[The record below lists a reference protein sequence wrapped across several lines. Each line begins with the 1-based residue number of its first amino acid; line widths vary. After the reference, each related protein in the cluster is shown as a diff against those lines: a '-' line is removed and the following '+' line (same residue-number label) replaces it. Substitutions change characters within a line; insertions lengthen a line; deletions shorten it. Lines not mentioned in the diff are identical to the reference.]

1 MAVYSV
7 SLITAYLRERL
18 EYDPV
23 LQDVWVSGEVANL
36 RRSGTGH
43 SYFTLRDDT
52 GSLRCVLF
60 LSYGGSERLASGAAV
75 IAHGRISIYERSGD
89 LQLIVDLV
97 QPEGVGELQLRLEE
111 LKVKL
116 EREGLFERSRKRPLP
131 PFPRRVAVVTSPT
144 GAVWQ
149 DIQNVV
155 GRRYPLVELVMAP
168 TPVQGEDAAPG
179 IVEALRAVG
188 EADVDVVIVARGGG
202 SLEDLWPFNEESV
215 ARAVYSSRVPVVSAV
230 GHETDVTIADLVADV
245 RAPTPSAAAEM
256 AVPDV
261 VELARMVSAM
271 HGSVTGAVAS
281 HLTSR
286 AEAVRDIEDRL
297 LSSAPDIDTLRRDV
311 DELLDLAATHQTHYI
326 EIRRERLGSLSG
338 RLTALSPYAILR
350 RGYAIVQRR
359 GDGAVSGPPA
369 TFRVGDTLD
378 VTLEKTAL
386 AADVTSVR
394 ERPAIAST
402 LETAIA

>member
-7 SLITAYLRERL
+7 SLIAAYLRERL

-52 GSLRCVLF
+52 ASLRCVLF
-60 LSYGGSERLASGAAV
+60 LSYGGSERLVPGAAV
-75 IAHGRISIYERSGD
+75 IVHGRISIYERTGD

-111 LKVKL
+111 LKLKL
-116 EREGLFERSRKRPLP
+116 QKEGLFEPSRKRVLP
-131 PFPRRVAVVTSPT
+131 QFPRRVAVVTSPT

-149 DIQNVV
+149 DIRNVV
-155 GRRYPLVELVMAP
+155 GRRYPLVELVLAP
-168 TPVQGEDAAPG
+168 TPVQGQEAAPA
-179 IVEALRAVG
+179 VVDALQAAGRS
-188 EADVDVVIVARGGG
+188 DVDLVIVARGGG

-215 ARAVYSSRVPVVSAV
+215 ARAVYSSPVPVISAV

-261 VELARMVSAM
+261 VELDRRVSAM
-271 HGSVTGAVAS
+271 RAS
-281 HLTSR
+281 AMAAAASYLTTRS
-286 AEAVRDIEDRL
+286 EAVRELEGRL
-297 LSSAPDIDTLRRDV
+297 FSSVPDIDTLRRDV
-311 DELLDLAATHQTHYI
+311 DDLLGLAATHLAHDL
-326 EIRRERLGSLSG
+326 EIGRERLGSLSG
-338 RLTALSPYAILR
+338 RLAALSPYAILR

-359 GDGAVSGPPA
+359 GDGAVPGAPA
-369 TFRVGDTLD
+369 TFRAGDTLD
-378 VTLEKTAL
+378 ITLEKAAL
-386 AADVTSVR
+386 AADVISVR
-394 ERPAIAST
+394 ERLAQDS
-402 LETAIA
+402 EG

>member
-7 SLITAYLRERL
+7 SLITAYLRDRL

-23 LQDVWVSGEVANL
+23 LQDVWVSGEIANL

-43 SYFTLRDDT
+43 SYFTLRDEA

-60 LSYGGSERLASGAAV
+60 LSSGGSERLLPGAAV
-75 IAHGRISIYERSGD
+75 IVHGRISIYERSGD

-111 LKVKL
+111 LKMKL
-116 EREGLFERSRKRPLP
+116 QKEGLFEPSRKRPLP

-149 DIQNVV
+149 DIRNVI
-155 GRRYPLVELVMAP
+155 GRRYPLVDLVLAP
-168 TPVQGEDAAPG
+168 TPVQGEEAASG
-179 IVEALRAVG
+179 IVEALRAAG
-188 EADVDVVIVARGGG
+188 EVDVELVIVARGGG

-215 ARAVYSSRVPVVSAV
+215 ARAVYSSPVPVISAV

-261 VELARMVSAM
+261 VELDRRVSTMRASAM
-271 HGSVTGAVAS
+271 AAAASLLATGS
-281 HLTSR
+281 
-286 AEAVRDIEDRL
+286 EAFRELEGRL
-297 LSSAPDIDTLRRDV
+297 LSSAPDVDTLRRDV
-311 DELLDLAATHQTHYI
+311 DDRLGLAATHLAHDI

-338 RLTALSPYAILR
+338 RLAALSPYAILR
-350 RGYAIVQRR
+350 RGYAIVHRR
-359 GDGAVSGPPA
+359 GDGAAPGPSA
-369 TFRVGDTLD
+369 MFRVGETLD
-378 VTLEKTAL
+378 ITLEKTAL

-394 ERPAIAST
+394 ERLDQDPEA
-402 LETAIA
+402 

>member
-43 SYFTLRDDT
+43 SYFTLRDET

-60 LSYGGSERLASGAAV
+60 LSYGGSERLVPGAAV
-75 IAHGRISIYERSGD
+75 IVHGRISIYERSGD

-111 LKVKL
+111 LKMKL
-116 EREGLFERSRKRPLP
+116 QKDGLFEPSRKRPLP

-149 DIQNVV
+149 DIQNVI
-155 GRRYPLVELVMAP
+155 GRRYPLVELVIAP

-179 IVEALRAVG
+179 IVEALRVVG
-188 EADVDVVIVARGGG
+188 EADVDLVIVARGGG

-215 ARAVYSSRVPVVSAV
+215 ARAVYSSRAPVISAV

-256 AVPDV
+256 AVPDA
-261 VELARMVSAM
+261 VELSRRISATSASM
-271 HGSVTGAVAS
+271 NAAVAS
-281 HLTSR
+281 DLAARS
-286 AEAVRDIEDRL
+286 EAVRDLGVRL
-297 LSSAPDIDTLRRDV
+297 LSSSPDVDTLRREV
-311 DELLDLAATHQTHYI
+311 DDLLGLAATHLAHDV
-326 EIRRERLGSLSG
+326 EIRQERLRSLSG
-338 RLTALSPYAILR
+338 RLAALSPYAILQ

-359 GDGAVSGPPA
+359 GDGEVSGSPS
-369 TFRVGDTLD
+369 TFRIGDTLD
-378 VTLEKTAL
+378 ITLERSAL
-386 AADVTSVR
+386 AADVTSVH
-394 ERPAIAST
+394 ERSP
-402 LETAIA
+402 

>member
-18 EYDPV
+18 EFDPV

-60 LSYGGSERLASGAAV
+60 LSYGGSERLAPGAAV
-75 IAHGRISIYERSGD
+75 IVHGRISIYERSGD

-111 LKVKL
+111 LRLKL
-116 EREGLFERSRKRPLP
+116 QTEGLFEPSRKRPLP

-149 DIQNVV
+149 DIQNVI

-168 TPVQGEDAAPG
+168 TPVQGEEAAPG

-188 EADVDVVIVARGGG
+188 EAGVDLVIVARGGG
-202 SLEDLWPFNEESV
+202 SLEDLWPFNEEPV

-256 AVPDV
+256 AVPDM
-261 VELARMVSAM
+261 VELSRRVSAM
-271 HGSVTGAVAS
+271 HGSITSAVSS
-281 HLTSR
+281 HMTAR
-286 AEAVRDIEDRL
+286 TEAIRDIEDRL

-311 DELLDLAATHQTHYI
+311 DDLLGLAATHLAHDL
-326 EIRRERLGSLSG
+326 EIRRERLRSLSG
-338 RLTALSPYAILR
+338 RLTALSPYAILG

-359 GDGAVSGPPA
+359 GDGAVSGPA
-369 TFRVGDTLD
+369 TTFMVGDALD
-378 VTLEKTAL
+378 ITLEKTAL

-394 ERPAIAST
+394 ERSA
-402 LETAIA
+402 

>member
-60 LSYGGSERLASGAAV
+60 LSYGGSERLAPGSAV
-75 IAHGRISIYERSGD
+75 IVHGRISIYERSGD

-111 LKVKL
+111 LKLKL
-116 EREGLFERSRKRPLP
+116 QTEGLFEPSRKRPLP

-149 DIQNVV
+149 DIRNVV
-155 GRRYPLVELVMAP
+155 ERRYPLVELVMAP

-179 IVEALRAVG
+179 IVEALRVVG
-188 EADVDVVIVARGGG
+188 ESAVDLVILARGGG

-215 ARAVYSSRVPVVSAV
+215 ARAVYSSRVPVVSGV

-261 VELARMVSAM
+261 VELARRVAAM
-271 HGSVTGAVAS
+271 HGSVTAAVAS
-281 HLTSR
+281 HLNSR
-286 AEAVRDIEDRL
+286 AEVVRDIEDRL
-297 LSSAPDIDTLRRDV
+297 LSSAPDVDTLRRDV
-311 DELLDLAATHQTHYI
+311 DELLDLAATHLTHYI
-326 EIRRERLGSLSG
+326 EIRRERLRSLSG

-359 GDGAVSGPPA
+359 GDGAPSGPDAP
-369 TFRVGDTLD
+369 FKVGETLD
-378 VTLEKTAL
+378 IALEKTAL
-386 AADVTSVR
+386 SAEVTSVR
-394 ERPAIAST
+394 EHSA
-402 LETAIA
+402 

>member
-23 LQDVWVSGEVANL
+23 LQDVWVSGEIANL

-43 SYFTLRDDT
+43 SYFTLRDEA

-60 LSYGGSERLASGAAV
+60 LSSGGSERLVPGAAV
-75 IAHGRISIYERSGD
+75 IVHGRISIYERSGD

-111 LKVKL
+111 LRLKL
-116 EREGLFERSRKRPLP
+116 EREGLFEPSRKRVLP

-149 DIQNVV
+149 DIRNVV
-155 GRRYPLVELVMAP
+155 GRRYPLVELVLAP
-168 TPVQGEDAAPG
+168 TPVQGEEAAPSV
-179 IVEALRAVG
+179 VEALRATG
-188 EADVDVVIVARGGG
+188 RSDVDLVIVARGGG

-215 ARAVYSSRVPVVSAV
+215 ARAVYSSPVPVISAV

-261 VELARMVSAM
+261 VELARRVSTMRASAM
-271 HGSVTGAVAS
+271 AAAAS
-281 HLTSR
+281 HLATRS
-286 AEAVRDIEDRL
+286 ESVRELEGRL
-297 LSSAPDIDTLRRDV
+297 FSSAPDVDTLRRDV
-311 DELLDLAATHQTHYI
+311 DDLLGQAAAHMAHDI

-338 RLTALSPYAILR
+338 RLRALSPYAILR

-359 GDGAVSGPPA
+359 GDGETPRPPA
-369 TFRVGDTLD
+369 PFLVGDTLD
-378 VTLEKTAL
+378 ITLEKTAL
-386 AADVTSVR
+386 AADVTSVS
-394 ERPAIAST
+394 ERLAQDPEA
-402 LETAIA
+402 

>member
-43 SYFTLRDDT
+43 SYFTLRDDA

-60 LSYGGSERLASGAAV
+60 LSYGGSERLAPGAAV
-75 IAHGRISIYERSGD
+75 IVHGRISIYERSGD

-111 LKVKL
+111 LKLKL
-116 EREGLFERSRKRPLP
+116 QTEGLFEPSRKRPLP

-149 DIQNVV
+149 DIRNVV
-155 GRRYPLVELVMAP
+155 ERRYPLVELVMAP

-179 IVEALRAVG
+179 IVEALRAVS
-188 EADVDVVIVARGGG
+188 EAGVDLVIVARGGG

-261 VELARMVSAM
+261 VELARRVAAM
-271 HGSVTGAVAS
+271 HGSVTAAVAS
-281 HLTSR
+281 HLNSR
-286 AEAVRDIEDRL
+286 AEVVRDIEDRL
-297 LSSAPDIDTLRRDV
+297 LSSAPDVDTLRRDI
-311 DELLDLAATHQTHYI
+311 DELLDLAATHLTHYI
-326 EIRRERLGSLSG
+326 EIRRERLRSLSG

-359 GDGAVSGPPA
+359 GDGAASGPPA

-378 VTLEKTAL
+378 ITLEKAAL

-394 ERPAIAST
+394 ERSG
-402 LETAIA
+402 

>member
-1 MAVYSV
+1 MRHAIPSIAFIAQVYRGGKTSRFAHDLGGEGAR
-7 SLITAYLRERL
+7 STANGASTYG
-18 EYDPV
+18 
-23 LQDVWVSGEVANL
+23 WVSASV
-36 RRSGTGH
+36 
-43 SYFTLRDDT
+43 
-52 GSLRCVLF
+52 
-60 LSYGGSERLASGAAV
+60 RLSGAAV
-75 IAHGRISIYERSGD
+75 IVHGRISIYERSGD

-111 LKVKL
+111 LKLKL

-261 VELARMVSAM
+261 VELARRVSAM
-271 HGSVTGAVAS
+271 YGSVTVAVAS

-311 DELLDLAATHQTHYI
+311 DELLDLAATHLTHYM
-326 EIRRERLGSLSG
+326 EIRRERLRSLSG

-378 VTLEKTAL
+378 ITLEKAAL

-394 ERPAIAST
+394 ERSA
-402 LETAIA
+402 